1 MLRAQRSARWH
12 HLVLY
17 AASLSIA
24 GAVLAV
30 VLPVG
35 ARLEAGHAAVTAA
48 AATAGR
54 PSLGPDELMARV
66 LLAVAAVVVLA
77 RLAGALFERIGQ
89 PPVIGEIAVGV
100 ALGPSLA
107 GALFPDATAFLFHDD
122 VIGVLEVMAQF
133 GLIFFMFLLGLHLDL
148 PAVRRSG
155 ATALFVSHVSIV
167 VPFTLGVVTALV
179 VYPVVGVGT
188 FAPFALFIGAAMAI
202 TAFPVLARILTD
214 TGMERTWLGNMA
226 LTCAAVD
233 DVTAWCILSVVVAI
247 AHAGSAGGVVT
258 TVALSLGFA
267 VFMLAAVRPL
277 LARLVSTSLPSR
289 RRGPELQ
296 AGLVAGVLLAAWVTE
311 QIGIH
316 PIFGAFL
323 AGMVVP
329 RSDGYDER
337 VTARLEDVTRV
348 FLLPTFFVVVGL
360 STRLGLLNSPEMWGT
375 TALLVVVAVVGKLG
389 AATLAARSCRLPWRD
404 ATALGVL
411 MNARGLT
418 EIVILTIGQ
427 RLGVISDE
435 IFTAMVVMAI
445 VTTLMTTPLLV
456 RLQPRTAALDG
467 STADAPDP
475 LGGRELDTAIT
486 TMDEPVTVGRPP

>member
-1 MLRAQRSARWH
+1 
-12 HLVLY
+12 
-17 AASLSIA
+17 
-24 GAVLAV
+24 V
-30 VLPVG
+30 VLPIG
-35 ARLEAGHAAVTAA
+35 ARLEVGDA
-48 AATAGR
+48 AATGVVTAGQ
-54 PSLGPDELMARV
+54 PGQPGLAADALMGRV

-77 RLAGALFERIGQ
+77 RLAGSLFERIGQ

-107 GALFPDATAFLFHDD
+107 GALLPDAAAFLFHDD

-167 VPFTLGVVTALV
+167 VPFTLGVLAALV
-179 VYPVVGVGT
+179 LHPTVGVGT

-214 TGMERTWLGNMA
+214 TGLERTWLGNMA

-233 DVTAWCILSVVVAI
+233 DVTAWCVLSVVVAI
-247 AHAGSAGGVVT
+247 ARAGGPGDAVVT
-258 TVALSLGFA
+258 VVLSLGFA
-267 VFMLAAVRPL
+267 VVMLGVVRPL
-277 LARLVSTSLPSR
+277 LARLASPSRPSR

-296 AGLVAGVLLAAWVTE
+296 AGLIAGVLLAAWTTQ

-316 PIFGAFL
+316 AIFGAFL

-329 RSDGYDER
+329 RSDGYGER

-360 STRLGLLNSPEMWGT
+360 STRLDLLGSPEMWGI

-389 AATLAARSCRLPWRD
+389 AATLAARSCRIPWRD
-404 ATALGVL
+404 AAALGVL

-418 EIVILTIGQ
+418 EIVILTIGR

-435 IFTAMVVMAI
+435 IFTAMVVMAV
-445 VTTLMTTPLLV
+445 VTTLMTTPLLL
-456 RLQPRTAALDG
+456 RLKPRTATLG
-467 STADAPDP
+467 GPPADAPDP
-475 LGGRELDTAIT
+475 PGHREPGAAIT
-486 TMDEPVTVGRPP
+486 PGSEPVAVGAGSGRRPALP